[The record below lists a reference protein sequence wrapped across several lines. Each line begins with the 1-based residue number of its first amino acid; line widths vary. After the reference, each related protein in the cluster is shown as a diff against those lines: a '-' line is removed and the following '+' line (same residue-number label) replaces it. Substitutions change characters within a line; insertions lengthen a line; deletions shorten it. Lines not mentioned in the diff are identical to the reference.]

1 MKQNVFNLQIK
12 QRHSLKPLKKVKISA
27 KEHSEVCMCFFSL
40 HFRAQAWNFAKS
52 IIRTQKVKFGSDPII
67 LPPDVHFTD
76 QTTGVIGQKK
86 NFSRILLSYTS
97 LESSCST
104 DKSLQKHST
113 FIFCFSKV
121 IEVYK
126 LLKSGGSHS
135 FYVKENTKINCIC
148 YTSNMFSKLF
158 INQAFK
164 SYTSFDFINT
174 YSRYRLKII
183 KLWWYIPPENYQ
195 ITFKTTETFTFQY
208 RRIITF

>member
-1 MKQNVFNLQIK
+1 MYILQTRRQVSQGKKKHFLGFYFPIPHWK
-12 QRHSLKPLKKVKISA
+12 GHVLQTKVYKNIIPL
-27 KEHSEVCMCFFSL
+27 F
-40 HFRAQAWNFAKS
+40 
-52 IIRTQKVKFGSDPII
+52 
-67 LPPDVHFTD
+67 
-76 QTTGVIGQKK
+76 
-86 NFSRILLSYTS
+86 
-97 LESSCST
+97 
-104 DKSLQKHST
+104 
-113 FIFCFSKV
+113 FCFSKV

-135 FYVKENTKINCIC
+135 FYVKENTKIKCIC

-208 RRIITF
+208 RRIITFQ